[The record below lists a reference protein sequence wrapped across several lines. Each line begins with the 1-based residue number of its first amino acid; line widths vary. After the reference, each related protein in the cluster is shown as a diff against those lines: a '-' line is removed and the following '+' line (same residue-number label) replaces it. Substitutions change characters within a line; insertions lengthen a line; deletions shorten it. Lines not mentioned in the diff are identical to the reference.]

1 MKKTDFIKK
10 LYSLD
15 KAYFSLPDLEKLLD
29 IKRSSLRVKISRLVK
44 EGILE
49 RLKKGVYQLSLRPES
64 LIRVANQLYYPS
76 YISFEYALGEYGIL
90 SEKPFTLT
98 FATSKRTK
106 KMILRTT
113 EIEFRQIKQELFF
126 GFKKKKGVFWGE
138 PEKALLDQVYF
149 AALGKADIS
158 LEQLTLIGLSEKKLL
173 NFAKK
178 YPKVVQKRVK
188 EKLLPLL
195 DQTPAGVK

>member
-10 LYSLD
+10 LYFLD
-15 KAYFSLPDLEKLLD
+15 KAYFSLSDLEKLLD
-29 IKRSSLRVKISRLVK
+29 IKRSSLRVKMSRLVK

-106 KMILRTT
+106 RMTLRTT

-149 AALGKADIS
+149 VALGKADIS
-158 LEQLTLIGLSEKKLL
+158 LEQLTLIGLSEEKLL